1 MSMITRYFN
10 RFPHAIR
17 GLTYGF
23 KNDFGIRTQLY
34 LAILVGMST
43 CYFLTPLSST
53 ELLFVVL
60 ACTLIIITELQNSAL
75 EAALDKL
82 HPELHDTIKHS
93 KDMAAAAVLVAGIFL
108 LITLVVV
115 ALPRL

>member
-53 ELLFVVL
+53 
-60 ACTLIIITELQNSAL
+60 
-75 EAALDKL
+75 
-82 HPELHDTIKHS
+82 
-93 KDMAAAAVLVAGIFL
+93 
-108 LITLVVV
+108 
-115 ALPRL
+115 